1 MTDVTEQVKS
11 EFEDDAEF
19 IHVEFYEGND
29 LRQGPR
35 RPRAWGL
42 QSEPI
47 LFTIDSAGVVAA
59 RLEGAFSADE
69 LRPRSAGR
77 CAEALRA
84 RGRLAA
90 ALVVAVAAVR
100 SFEDLA
106 RRPRRGSPRRTCG
119 GSRTAWSGCGTCGSG
134 GR

>member
-29 LRQGPR
+29 CARAPQAGGPR
-35 RPRAWGL
+35 VGPGV
-42 QSEPI
+42 EPI

-69 LRPRSAGR
+69 LR
-77 CAEALRA
+77 
-84 RGRLAA
+84 
-90 ALVVAVAAVR
+90 AAVR
-100 SFEDLA
+100 RAL
-106 RRPRRGSPRRTCG
+106 R
-119 GSRTAWSGCGTCGSG
+119 
-134 GR
+134 